1 MHIAKLLAMILGLA
15 IAAVGALGV
24 VAPSVLLE
32 FGRSLRTT
40 NALYVVAAVRVVFGA
55 VLLWAAQGS
64 RLPKILRV
72 VGALIIIAGVFTPFF
87 GIERSRAMFDW
98 WSNQGAFFTRTWAIV
113 AIAFG
118 VFVVY
123 AVTPPRRS
131 AA

>member
-15 IAAVGALGV
+15 IAGVGTLGV

-32 FGRSLRTT
+32 FGRSLQTT

-64 RLPKILRV
+64 RMPTLFRV
-72 VGALIIIAGVFTPFF
+72 VGALIIIAGAFTPFF

-98 WSNQGAFFTRTWAIV
+98 WSSQGALFTRACAIV

-118 VFVVY
+118 LFVAY
-123 AVTPPRRS
+123 AVTSPRRS

>member
-15 IAAVGALGV
+15 IAGVGTLGV

-32 FGRSLRTT
+32 FGRSLQTT

-64 RLPKILRV
+64 RMPTLFRV
-72 VGALIIIAGVFTPFF
+72 VGALIMIAGAFTPFF

-98 WSNQGAFFTRTWAIV
+98 WSSQGALFTRACAIV

-118 VFVVY
+118 LFVAY
-123 AVTPPRRS
+123 AVTSPRRS

>member
-1 MHIAKLLAMILGLA
+1 MHIANFLAMILGLA

-32 FGRSLRTT
+32 FGRSLQTT
-40 NALYVVAAVRVVFGA
+40 NVLYVVAAVRVVFGA
-55 VLLWAAQGS
+55 ALLWAAPRS
-64 RLPKILRV
+64 RMPRILRV
-72 VGALIIIAGVFTPFF
+72 LGVLIIIAGVATPLF

-98 WSNQGAFFTRTWAIV
+98 WSSQGAFFTRAWAIV

-118 VFVVY
+118 LFVVY
-123 AVTPPRRS
+123 AVSTPRQS